1 MKADRLRGKKEMDFK
16 KPINFR
22 EEAPRYM
29 WQGNLSCTQ
38 IQEQRVPGL
47 SYGRVCSQKQLGR
60 ISSREQFLMYG
71 KKRRAKQNKQRQQK
85 GIISVNS
92 VGCFFF
98 FLNALDQPQEECCGR
113 NICSFGTWQNP
124 WQALWPV
131 RVLMCPRFI
140 FVLPLLRQHWQWP
153 RKRPVPGQD
162 SLPCLQLGLR
172 GQLSLS
178 CVWHGKNHAEGKSKL
193 QLYVLPGL
201 PCSSCTS
208 SHQHCTFT
216 ACMAVTGHGVPWWPS
231 G

>member
-98 FLNALDQPQEECCGR
+98 FFKCIGPTPRRMLWEKHLFIRNMTEPLTGSVACACPYVPEVYICAPSAQTALTVAQKEACSRPGQP
-113 NICSFGTWQNP
+113 P
-124 WQALWPV
+124 LPPV
-131 RVLMCPRFI
+131 RAAGAALTQLCLTRQKPRRREEQTPTVCP
-140 FVLPLLRQHWQWP
+140 PGTALL
-153 RKRPVPGQD
+153 
-162 SLPCLQLGLR
+162 
-172 GQLSLS
+172 
-178 CVWHGKNHAEGKSKL
+178 
-193 QLYVLPGL
+193 
-201 PCSSCTS
+201 
-208 SHQHCTFT
+208 
-216 ACMAVTGHGVPWWPS
+216 
-231 G
+231 